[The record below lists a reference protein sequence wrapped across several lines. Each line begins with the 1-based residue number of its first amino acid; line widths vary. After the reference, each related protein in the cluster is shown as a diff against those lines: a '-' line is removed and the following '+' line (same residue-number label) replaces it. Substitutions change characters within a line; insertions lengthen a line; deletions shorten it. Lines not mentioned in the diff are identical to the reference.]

1 MLHLLC
7 APYRQVRIQVEG
19 ARPLQ
24 LAGVQA
30 IKGDLPQPKIHTA
43 RSTTSTE
50 TRSGPVTGLALLFA
64 NVKERAA
71 AAAAANGS
79 SNGTAN
85 ATGTNTNSTIT
96 TVNVL
101 PTATAVLSQQRP
113 HTTPSTMSLAGN
125 QSYADDYDSD
135 SNSSC
140 SVHFQRVQT
149 SRPATAPKFY
159 TRYAQHEEKVAADT
173 VL

>member
-1 MLHLLC
+1 M
-7 APYRQVRIQVEG
+7 RIQVEG

-85 ATGTNTNSTIT
+85 GTGTNTNSTIT

-101 PTATAVLSQQRP
+101 PTAAAVLSQRP

-140 SVHFQRVQT
+140 SVHFQRTQP

-159 TRYAQHEEKVAADT
+159 TRYAHMLQHLKLKVADNA
-173 VL
+173 VP